1 MRDAECVV
9 VTGPPG
15 AGKSTVAALVAQGFE
30 TAALVPGDA
39 FFAFWA
45 QGAIQPW
52 LPEANDQNTV
62 ILRAAGA
69 AVGAYV
75 AGGCQVVYDGV
86 LGPWFLPEFTTATG
100 LAQFHYV
107 VLLPTVE
114 QCVERVASRS
124 GHGFRSEAATR
135 QMHADF
141 SRARIDARHVLRSP
155 SQDPTAVADDI
166 LQLVAEGQLVYR
178 P

>member
-39 FFAFWA
+39 FFGFWA
-45 QGAIQPW
+45 QGAILPW

-75 AGGCQVVYDGV
+75 AGGCQVVDDGV
-86 LGPWFLPEFTTATG
+86 LGPWFLPEFIKATG
-100 LAQFHYV
+100 LRQLHYV
-107 VLLPTVE
+107 VLLPICPAVHRAGDIANGPWLQE
-114 QCVERVASRS
+114 RS
-124 GHGFRSEAATR
+124 GDSGCTPTSAMPGSMR
-135 QMHADF
+135 AD
-141 SRARIDARHVLRSP
+141 VLRSP
-155 SQDPTAVADDI
+155 SQDPAAVADDI
-166 LQLVAEGQLVYR
+166 LQLVADGQLIYR